1 LEVWLVGC
9 ALAVGATFA
18 VANSLRVATFDIN
31 GLAGTF
37 IDLNQPLTGE
47 PASAEN
53 SNRGYTMT
61 SIVRKLPT
69 QTSRSIV
76 EEGLLGR
83 GIGGR
88 PVAASLTYFSLLLCL
103 TCLAAPAASVVL
115 ALALGGL
122 VRRNVGL
129 QCCGH
134 RSHGAAIRTA
144 LDTALA
150 WCGLDVL
157 ALACVAGWWQIDL
170 IAQWLIEDQ
179 FEQQCNALAKKGHQC
194 IEVDTTLLQGFWW
207 MAACAVACLAMSG
220 VFTRLC
226 GVADGLLDPKGG

>member
-1 LEVWLVGC
+1 
-9 ALAVGATFA
+9 
-18 VANSLRVATFDIN
+18 
-31 GLAGTF
+31 
-37 IDLNQPLTGE
+37 
-47 PASAEN
+47 
-53 SNRGYTMT
+53 M
-61 SIVRKLPT
+61 
-69 QTSRSIV
+69 
-76 EEGLLGR
+76 GR
-83 GIGGR
+83 GIGR
-88 PVAASLTYFSLLLCL
+88 APVAASLTHQPPVCL
-103 TCLAAPAASVVL
+103 VPGPAASVIL
-115 ALALGGL
+115 AQPWAP
-122 VRRNVGL
+122 RVGL

-226 GVADGLLDPKGG
+226 GVADGRCLTEGGKGRGSVV

>member
-1 LEVWLVGC
+1 MGC

-69 QTSRSIV
+69 QTSRSIG
-76 EEGLLGR
+76 EEGILGR

-88 PVAASLTYFSLLLCL
+88 PVAASLT
-103 TCLAAPAASVVL
+103 
-115 ALALGGL
+115 
-122 VRRNVGL
+122 
-129 QCCGH
+129 
-134 RSHGAAIRTA
+134 
-144 LDTALA
+144 
-150 WCGLDVL
+150 
-157 ALACVAGWWQIDL
+157 
-170 IAQWLIEDQ
+170 
-179 FEQQCNALAKKGHQC
+179 
-194 IEVDTTLLQGFWW
+194 
-207 MAACAVACLAMSG
+207 
-220 VFTRLC
+220 
-226 GVADGLLDPKGG
+226 